1 MIYKSKCDFHAKKLN
16 FVTAL
21 FLNFYF
27 PKKIYSVH
35 NWTPFVQNRTKMKK
49 TNASIL
55 IIDDQEDIL
64 FASKVYLKKYF
75 ENIHTLNNPKKIV
88 ELLSKNAIDVVL
100 LDMNYRIGFEDGRE
114 GLYLLK
120 EIKTLSPKTVVILMT
135 AFGKVETA
143 VEGLKSGAF
152 DYILKPWENKK
163 LLESVKQAVDK
174 SRKEQKKSKEVEIDN
189 GFFVGTS
196 EIIKKAY
203 SLADKVAKT
212 DANVLILGENGTGKF
227 VMAHHIYSQSER
239 KNNPFI
245 AVDLGSLNSNIFE
258 SELFGYAKGAFTD
271 AKTDTPGRFEMAQN
285 GTIFLDEIGNVP
297 LHLQSKLLQVIQT
310 KTVTRLGE
318 TKARP
323 LNVRIITATNLNL
336 KLEVADKNFRED
348 LYYRINTMEIV
359 LPPLRER
366 NEDKIPLAEYLLDK
380 MIEKYGRSEITFD
393 KKVLEQIEKH
403 AWNGN
408 IREMENKIERA
419 VILCENNTIT
429 VSDLDLETITS
440 YDENPDDIQL
450 SSVEKAT
457 IEKAL
462 LKHSN
467 NISKTAD
474 ELGLSRGSLY
484 RRLEKYNININ

>member
-1 MIYKSKCDFHAKKLN
+1 
-16 FVTAL
+16 
-21 FLNFYF
+21 
-27 PKKIYSVH
+27 
-35 NWTPFVQNRTKMKK
+35 MKK

-75 ENIHTLNNPKKIV
+75 EEIYTLNNPKNIV
-88 ELLSKNAIDVVL
+88 ELLSEKSIDVVL

-163 LLESVKQAVDK
+163 LLESVKLAVDK
-174 SRKEQKKSKEVEIDN
+174 SRKDQKRQKAAEIEND
-189 GFFVGTS
+189 FFIGTS

-203 SLADKVAKT
+203 LLADKVAKT

-227 VMAHHIYSQSER
+227 VLAHHIYTKSER

-271 AKTDTPGRFEMAQN
+271 AKIDTPGRFEMAQN

-336 KLEVADKNFRED
+336 KLEAADKNFRED

-366 NEDKIPLAEYLLDK
+366 NEDKIPLAEYLLEK
-380 MIEKYGRSEITFD
+380 MAAKYGRGEITFD

-419 VILCENNTIT
+419 VILCENNLIS
-429 VSDLDLETITS
+429 VSDLDLEIITP
-440 YDENPDDIQL
+440 YDESADDIQL
-450 SSVEKAT
+450 SSVEKTA

-462 LKHSN
+462 FKNGN

-474 ELGLSRGSLY
+474 DLGLSRGSLY
-484 RRLEKYNININ
+484 RRLEKYNINIS

>member
-1 MIYKSKCDFHAKKLN
+1 
-16 FVTAL
+16 
-21 FLNFYF
+21 
-27 PKKIYSVH
+27 
-35 NWTPFVQNRTKMKK
+35 MKK

-64 FASKVYLKKYF
+64 FASKMLLKKHF
-75 ENIHTLNNPKKIV
+75 ENIFTLNNPKNVV
-88 ELLSKNAIDVVL
+88 ELLAKNVIDVVL

-152 DYILKPWENKK
+152 DYILKPWENEK
-163 LLESVKQAVDK
+163 LLSVVKQGVDK
-174 SRKEQKKSKEVEIDN
+174 SRKEQKKPNNIESIQE
-189 GFFVGTS
+189 FFVGNS
-196 EIIKKAY
+196 DVIKKAY
-203 SLADKVAKT
+203 TLADKVAKT
-212 DANVLILGENGTGKF
+212 DANVLILGENGTGKY
-227 VMAHHIYSQSER
+227 VLSHHIHQQSER

-245 AVDLGSLNSNIFE
+245 HVDLGSLNTNIFE
-258 SELFGYAKGAFTD
+258 SELFGYVQGAFTD

-297 LHLQSKLLQVIQT
+297 LHLQSKLLQIIQT

-318 TKARP
+318 SKARP

-336 KLEVADKNFRED
+336 KEEVVDKNFRED

-366 NEDKIPLAEYLLDK
+366 NEDKIPLSHYLLQK
-380 MIEKYGRSEITFD
+380 MMTKYERNEITFD
-393 KKVLEQIEKH
+393 EKALDQIEKH

-408 IREMENKIERA
+408 IREMENRIERA
-419 VILCENNTIT
+419 VILCENNFIT
-429 VSDLDLETITS
+429 VSDLDLEQITT
-440 YDENPDDIQL
+440 YEENQEDIQL
-450 SSVEKAT
+450 SAVEKTA
-457 IEKAL
+457 IEKIL
-462 LKHSN
+462 TKNNN
-467 NISKTAD
+467 NITKTAE
-474 ELGLSRGSLY
+474 ELGLSRASLY
-484 RRLEKYNININ
+484 RRLEKYNITTN

>member
-1 MIYKSKCDFHAKKLN
+1 MW
-16 FVTAL
+16 TA
-21 FLNFYF
+21 
-27 PKKIYSVH
+27 
-35 NWTPFVQNRTKMKK
+35 FVQNRTKMKK

-64 FASKVYLKKYF
+64 FASKVFLKKYF
-75 ENIHTLNNPKKIV
+75 EDIYTLNNPKNIV
-88 ELLSKNAIDVVL
+88 ELLSKKTIDVVL
-100 LDMNYRIGFEDGRE
+100 LDMNYRIGFEDGKE

-143 VEGLKSGAF
+143 VEGLKNGAF

-174 SRKEQKKSKEVEIDN
+174 SRKEQKKVKNVETEND
-189 GFFVGTS
+189 FFIGTS

-227 VMAHHIYSQSER
+227 VLAHYIFSQSER
-239 KNNPFI
+239 KNNPFV

-271 AKTDTPGRFEMAQN
+271 AKIDTPGRFEMAQN

-318 TKARP
+318 TKPRP

-336 KLEVADKNFRED
+336 KEEVADKNFRED
-348 LYYRINTMEIV
+348 LYYRINTMEII

-380 MIEKYGRSEITFD
+380 MIEKYGRDEITFD

-419 VILCENNTIT
+419 VILCENNKIT
-429 VSDLDLETITS
+429 VSDLDLETITT
-440 YDENPDDIQL
+440 YEENPDDIQL
-450 SSVEKAT
+450 SSVEKAAV
-457 IEKAL
+457 EKAL
-462 LKHSN
+462 LKNNN

-474 ELGLSRGSLY
+474 ELGLSRGALY
-484 RRLEKYNININ
+484 RRLEKYNISVN